1 MMKSRFLSTISRF
14 LSTIIRTN
22 QILDRG
28 PAVVWSAN
36 KVLFILLKKKSWI
49 APTVKGQS
57 ESIISVVLETDF
69 LVHESWFY
77 SFFPRS
83 EQSDIMLVPWNWHW
97 LEEVYHGICQSL
109 SIRAFFKA
117 RKSRTLWVYI
127 VWALCVLILLNE
139 NKTDTMSS

>member
-1 MMKSRFLSTISRF
+1 MKNYYL
-14 LSTIIRTN
+14 
-22 QILDRG
+22 
-28 PAVVWSAN
+28 N
-36 KVLFILLKKKSWI
+36 KWKLNTKKYLCYSIKCKLFKSWI
-49 APTVKGQS
+49 APTVKGWS

-97 LEEVYHGICQSL
+97 LEEVYHGISQSL

-117 RKSRTLWVYI
+117 RKPRTLWVYI